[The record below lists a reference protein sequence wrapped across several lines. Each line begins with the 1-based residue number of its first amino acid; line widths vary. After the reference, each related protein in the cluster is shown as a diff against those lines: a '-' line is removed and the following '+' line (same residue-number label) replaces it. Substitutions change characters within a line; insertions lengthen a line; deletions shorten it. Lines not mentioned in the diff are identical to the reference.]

1 MQKCN
6 GMSTLKPSP
15 FIITTYLLTPLL
27 CMKVLDRK
35 GAIHW
40 ASMYDSYSFSIHVWK
55 LWWSMDGEIVK
66 IVSEPLPHVS
76 IMFVMFSLVVID
88 RWNEQTLSRSLHVYQ
103 AAKIQNIWVMRKYF
117 TKRQKSLI
125 SEAVR

>member
-103 AAKIQNIWVMRKYF
+103 AAKIQNIWVMRKIVYKE
-117 TKRQKSLI
+117 TKIFDFRGC
-125 SEAVR
+125 